1 MQIQRS
7 WGKSEMRPGRAC
19 ESGLRRPLGAMLR
32 MLSFLLSV
40 KYKKLP
46 KVWAWKEHNQV
57 QSLKFSDCGV
67 ENREARRPRLQRT
80 K

>member
-1 MQIQRS
+1 
-7 WGKSEMRPGRAC
+7 
-19 ESGLRRPLGAMLR
+19 MLR

-57 QSLKFSDCGV
+57 QNPKFSDYGAGNGVGRSLLANEKAAKNQTEGDGGLDCGWG
-67 ENREARRPRLQRT
+67 QG
-80 K
+80 